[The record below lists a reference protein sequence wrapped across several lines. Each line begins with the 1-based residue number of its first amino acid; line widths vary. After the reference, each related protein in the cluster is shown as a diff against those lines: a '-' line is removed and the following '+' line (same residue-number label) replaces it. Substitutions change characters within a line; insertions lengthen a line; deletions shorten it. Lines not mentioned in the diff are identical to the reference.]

1 MRADKKTQTIKKY
14 YIEGKSIGDICNI
27 VGISRATFYNHKK
40 KDLDN
45 GIDWDDLAFS
55 KAIDPSG
62 VKLNEKEFLTTLI
75 RSFEDALKKLD
86 EIENPTKRLQLLKE
100 YANSYYK
107 LKAPLKNDCKSA
119 IIDAVSKTIYELS
132 QMALEDDNKMM
143 VEFLSNNADKI
154 IERVIRK

>member
-27 VGISRATFYNHKK
+27 VDISRATFYNHKK

-86 EIENPTKRLQLLKE
+86 EIEDPTKRLQLLKE

>member
-1 MRADKKTQTIKKY
+1 MRINTKKQTIKKY
-14 YIEGKSIGDICNI
+14 YIDGKSVAEICNI

-40 KDLDN
+40 KDLDD

-55 KAIDPSG
+55 KVIDPSG

-86 EIENPTKRLQLLKE
+86 DIEDPTKRLQLLKE

-143 VEFLSNNADKI
+143 VEFLSKNADKI
-154 IERVIRK
+154 IERVLKK

>member
-1 MRADKKTQTIKKY
+1 MRKNTKVQTIKKY
-14 YIEGKSIGDICNI
+14 YIDGKSVAEICNI

-40 KDLDN
+40 KDLDD

-55 KAIDPSG
+55 KVIDPSG

-86 EIENPTKRLQLLKE
+86 EIEDPTKRLQLLKE

-107 LKAPLKNDCKSA
+107 LKAPLKNECKSA
-119 IIDAVSKTIYELS
+119 IIDSVSKTIYELS

>member
-1 MRADKKTQTIKKY
+1 MRADKKTQKKKKY

-86 EIENPTKRLQLLKE
+86 EIEDPTKRLQLLKE

-154 IERVIRK
+154 IERVTRK

>member
-1 MRADKKTQTIKKY
+1 MRINTKKQTIKKY
-14 YIEGKSIGDICNI
+14 YIDGKSVAEICNI

-40 KDLDN
+40 KDLDD

-55 KAIDPSG
+55 KVIDPSG

-75 RSFEDALKKLD
+75 RSFEDALKNLD
-86 EIENPTKRLQLLKE
+86 DIEDPTKRLQLLKE

-119 IIDAVSKTIYELS
+119 VIDAVSKTIYELS
-132 QMALEDDNKMM
+132 QMALEDDNKIM

-154 IERVIRK
+154 IERVLKK

>member
-1 MRADKKTQTIKKY
+1 MRTDKKTQTIKKY

-86 EIENPTKRLQLLKE
+86 EIEDPTKRLQLLKE

>member
-14 YIEGKSIGDICNI
+14 YIKGKSIGDICNI

-86 EIENPTKRLQLLKE
+86 EIEDPTKRLQLLKE

>member
-1 MRADKKTQTIKKY
+1 MRINTKKQTIKKY
-14 YIEGKSIGDICNI
+14 YIDGKSVAEICNI

-40 KDLDN
+40 KDLDD

-55 KAIDPSG
+55 KVIDPSG

-75 RSFEDALKKLD
+75 RSFEDALKNLD
-86 EIENPTKRLQLLKE
+86 DIEDPTKRLQLLKE

-119 IIDAVSKTIYELS
+119 VIDAVSKTIYELS
-132 QMALEDDNKMM
+132 QMALEDNNKIM

-154 IERVIRK
+154 IERVLKK

>member
-86 EIENPTKRLQLLKE
+86 EIEDPTKRLQLLKE

-154 IERVIRK
+154 IERVIKK

>member
-75 RSFEDALKKLD
+75 RSFEDALKNLD
-86 EIENPTKRLQLLKE
+86 DIEDPTKRLSLLKE

-119 IIDAVSKTIYELS
+119 VIDATSKTIYEISQIAIETDNKFMVDFLS
-132 QMALEDDNKMM
+132 Q
-143 VEFLSNNADKI
+143 NADEI
-154 IERVIRK
+154 IERVIKK

>member
-1 MRADKKTQTIKKY
+1 MRINTKKQTVKKY
-14 YIEGKSIGDICNI
+14 YIDGKSVAEICNI

-40 KDLDN
+40 KDLDD

-55 KAIDPSG
+55 KVIDPSG

-75 RSFEDALKKLD
+75 RSFEDALKNLD
-86 EIENPTKRLQLLKE
+86 DIEDPTKRLQLLKE

-119 IIDAVSKTIYELS
+119 VIDAISKTIYELS
-132 QMALEDDNKMM
+132 QMALEDDNKIM

-154 IERVIRK
+154 IERVLKK

>member
-45 GIDWDDLAFS
+45 GIDWNDLAFS

-86 EIENPTKRLQLLKE
+86 EIEDPTKRLQLLKE

-154 IERVIRK
+154 IERVMRK

>member
-40 KDLDN
+40 KDLDD

-86 EIENPTKRLQLLKE
+86 EIEDPTKRLQLLKE

-119 IIDAVSKTIYELS
+119 VIDAVSKTIYELS

>member
-14 YIEGKSIGDICNI
+14 YIVGKSIGDICNI

-86 EIENPTKRLQLLKE
+86 EIEDPTKRLQLLKE

>member
-86 EIENPTKRLQLLKE
+86 EIEDPTKRLQLLKE

-154 IERVIRK
+154 IERVIRI

>member
-86 EIENPTKRLQLLKE
+86 EIEDPTKRLQLLKE

-154 IERVIRK
+154 IERVMRK